1 MVVTVSIVSGFDCQ
15 IQSIG
20 MHEEQPHAGII
31 DIPVGKRSGSVLFH
45 QFLIMKYGLHT
56 IEQIPA
62 VHFICDKLTLSR
74 LEIFCGE
81 QAEILLPGGLAKEIF
96 PYSGTAGYRRAV
108 SKIKIVFIIH
118 MHVQNI
124 GCNIFYLIP
133 PEQSVEMTVGNRV
146 QHSHGTV

>member
-1 MVVTVSIVSGFDCQ
+1 MVVTVGIVSGFDCQ

-20 MHEEQPHAGII
+20 MHEEQPYAGII
-31 DIPVGKRSGSVLFH
+31 DIPVGKCSGSILLH
-45 QFLIMKYGLHT
+45 QFFIMKYGLHA
-56 IEQIPA
+56 IEQIPT
-62 VHFICDKLTLSR
+62 VHFICDKLSLTR

-96 PYSGTAGYRRAV
+96 PYSCATGDGRAV
-108 SKIKIVFIIH
+108 SKIEIVFIIH

-124 GCNIFYLIP
+124 GCNIFHLIP

>member
-1 MVVTVSIVSGFDCQ
+1 M
-15 IQSIG
+15 
-20 MHEEQPHAGII
+20 PII

-96 PYSGTAGYRRAV
+96 RTPARPA
-108 SKIKIVFIIH
+108 
-118 MHVQNI
+118 I
-124 GCNIFYLIP
+124 G
-133 PEQSVEMTVGNRV
+133 EQSAKLK
-146 QHSHGTV
+146 

>member
-1 MVVTVSIVSGFDCQ
+1 
-15 IQSIG
+15 
-20 MHEEQPHAGII
+20 MHEEQPYAGII

-96 PYSGTAGYRRAV
+96 PYSGTAR
-108 SKIKIVFIIH
+108 
-118 MHVQNI
+118 
-124 GCNIFYLIP
+124 L
-133 PEQSVEMTVGNRV
+133 
-146 QHSHGTV
+146 

>member
-1 MVVTVSIVSGFDCQ
+1 MVVAVGIVSGFDCQ

-20 MHEEQPHAGII
+20 MHEEQPYAGII

-108 SKIKIVFIIH
+108 SKLNSIYH
-118 MHVQNI
+118 SHARSEYRMQY
-124 GCNIFYLIP
+124 FYLIP

>member
-1 MVVTVSIVSGFDCQ
+1 
-15 IQSIG
+15 
-20 MHEEQPHAGII
+20 MHEEQPYAGII
-31 DIPVGKRSGSVLFH
+31 DIPVGKYSGSILLH
-45 QFLIMKYGLHT
+45 QFFIMKYGLHT
-56 IEQIPA
+56 IEQIPT

-124 GCNIFYLIP
+124 GCNIFHLIP
-133 PEQSVEMTVGNRV
+133 PEQSVEMTVGV